1 MRQDSARLPRAT
13 SKAHYGSLAN
23 FYKADTRRLRSRER
37 DVGLWW
43 RDDVGGPL
51 HRAAWVA
58 ETGELYLVRLG
69 PPDAGGGEVEVLA
82 IVRDRASLER
92 ALAGWRERCGERRS
106 LGWLRERAASLD
118 AAAVLGTRRAV
129 PLAAPPERVE
139 SGGGTMLAAM
149 SAITS
154 ELSRKARPRARA
166 ASRPPRPPAGRLAT
180 GVSPAR

>member
-1 MRQDSARLPRAT
+1 MRQDNARPAHAT
-13 SKAHYGSLAN
+13 STAHYPSLAS
-23 FYKADTRRLRSRER
+23 FYKADTRRVRSRER

-69 PPDAGGGEVEVLA
+69 PPDVGGGEVEVLA
-82 IVRDRASLER
+82 VVRDRDSLER
-92 ALAGWRERCGERRS
+92 ALAGWRERCGESCS
-106 LGWLRERAASLD
+106 LFWLRERAASLD
-118 AAAVLGTRRAV
+118 ARDLLRTGHAVL
-129 PLAAPPERVE
+129 PAPPERVE

-154 ELSRKARPRARA
+154 ELSRKARPRPRA
-166 ASRPPRPPAGRLAT
+166 ASRAPRPSAGRMAA
-180 GVSPAR
+180 GVSPAH